1 MTDKELN
8 SLLYSQS
15 VLEINGYLIDAWFDI
30 KTCEK
35 HIDVVNRETR
45 EETCFI
51 ANGMSIDEVRETISS
66 LIIRLN
72 TGEKTVMGVL

>member
-8 SLLYSQS
+8 ALLYSQS

-45 EETCFI
+45 EEADFI
-51 ANGMSIDEVRETISS
+51 ANGMSIDELRETISS
-66 LIIRLN
+66 LII
-72 TGEKTVMGVL
+72 